1 MSLPKVYTYLKCLK
15 SKLNIGGITSYSVKK
30 VVLTREMR
38 LQLEDSSIDKGN
50 VGEVLY
56 HALAYPDL
64 RKAFGKA
71 IDFETWRERLLAP
84 KSANEEDED
93 DMIPLLRSRAP
104 FMRSQTVQEA
114 GTKKETDEESAWR
127 LRNKTL

>member
-1 MSLPKVYTYLKCLK
+1 MNLPKVYTYLKCLK
-15 SKLNIGGITSYSVKK
+15 SMLNIGSITSYSIKK

-38 LQLEDSSIDKGN
+38 MQLEDSSIDKGN

-71 IDFETWRERLLAP
+71 IDFEAWRERILVP
-84 KSANEEDED
+84 KSVSEEEEEE
-93 DMIPLLRSRAP
+93 MIPLLRSRAP
-104 FMRSQTVQEA
+104 LTRSKTLQDKVTEQE
-114 GTKKETDEESAWR
+114 TEEMSAWR
-127 LRNKTL
+127 LRNKTI